1 MTKDPQM
8 TGKNPPASAQ
18 TASPQ
23 PAETRAGPDDLRR
36 KGPDKKPADQ
46 PADDSLEGEGSPG
59 LSITGGGGHA

>member
-1 MTKDPQM
+1 M

-18 TASPQ
+18 TASPR
-23 PAETRAGPDDLRR
+23 PAETRTEPDDLRR
-36 KGPDKKPADQ
+36 KRLNKKPADPADQ